1 MAATANKPTISK
13 GDAMFDIQKA
23 VLVHWKQ
30 YYLFGNII
38 RSTNHGKA
46 YLVRLANGLLVQ
58 VKAERIIQV

>member
-1 MAATANKPTISK
+1 MAASQPTDK
-13 GDAMFDIQKA
+13 GGPTMFDLQKA

-30 YYLFGNII
+30 CYLVGNII
-38 RSTNHGKA
+38 RPTNHGKA